1 MQGMSSILIL
11 VAMIAVMY
19 FFMMRPQIK
28 KQKEQNAFQDTL
40 AKGMDVVT
48 ASGIIGKINK
58 VENNI
63 ITLQV
68 DTKTFIRVTKGA
80 ISKELTNTMA
90 ASLAEANNFN

>member
-1 MQGMSSILIL
+1 
-11 VAMIAVMY
+11 MIAVMY